1 MEAVGEGLSLTIMWA
16 LAGEHIHIMNHF
28 STTCSGIMR
37 TKERDLVAE
46 EDNITERDL
55 LGLQL
60 SLLSTKCVFFL
71 LNINPNK
78 TFMFL
83 SNLINLCPCYF
94 LLGT

>member
-1 MEAVGEGLSLTIMWA
+1 MGEGLSLTIMWA

-60 SLLSTKCVFFL
+60 SLLSTKSVFVFS
-71 LNINPNK
+71 I
-78 TFMFL
+78 
-83 SNLINLCPCYF
+83 LIPIKYLCFFPI
-94 LLGT
+94 